1 MHILMIS
8 DVYFPR
14 INGVSTSIDSFRSE
28 LHALGH
34 RVTLICPEY
43 PESHALARASDHV
56 DDEDILRIPAR
67 RVIFDPEDRMMRFNV
82 TCGLIPILRSR
93 AVDLVHIHTPF
104 VAHYAGVKIAR
115 ALGLPV
121 VESYHTFFEEYL
133 YNYIHWLPKSWLKN
147 AARFFSRSQC
157 NDVDALIVPSTPMR
171 NTLLTYGVNTPMHII
186 PTGLNL
192 TQFCTPIAHDFRAQ
206 IGITAEQPMLLFVG
220 RVALE
225 KNIDFLLTMLPFVLE
240 KNPHAILVIAGEGPA
255 ERHIKQ
261 QIDQL
266 GIHASV
272 KCVGYMR
279 RDGALQDAYRAAD
292 VFVFASRTET
302 QGLVL
307 VEALALGTPV
317 VALGVMGTLDVLN
330 AEGGCVIPAEE
341 PRAFAEA
348 INHLINTPAHHQHMT
363 EQALHYA
370 KCWSA
375 EQKTQQLLSQ
385 YAQLIDKNSP
395 AQSDNGLVH

>member
-14 INGVSTSIDSFRSE
+14 INGVSTSIDSFRGE
-28 LHALGH
+28 LRALGH

-43 PESHALARASDHV
+43 PEAHALARASDHL

-67 RVIFDPEDRMMRFNV
+67 DVIFDPEDRMMRFNIA
-82 TCGLIPILRSR
+82 CGLIPILQSR

-115 ALGLPV
+115 ALNVPV

-133 YNYIHWLPKSWLKN
+133 YNYIRWLPKSWLKS

-157 NDVDALIVPSTPMR
+157 NAVDGLIVPSTPMR
-171 NTLLTYGVNTPMHII
+171 NTLMTYGVNTPMHII
-186 PTGLNL
+186 PTGLNF
-192 TQFCTPIAHDFRAQ
+192 TQFCTPVQSDFRAQ
-206 IGITAEQPMLLFVG
+206 LGITAEQPLLLYVG

-225 KNIDFLLTMLPFVLE
+225 KNIDFLLTMLPLVLE
-240 KNPHAILVIAGEGPA
+240 KIPNAVLVIAGEGPA
-255 ERHIKQ
+255 ERHINH
-261 QIDQL
+261 QINAL
-266 GIHASV
+266 GIRASV

-330 AEGGCVIPAEE
+330 SEGGCIIAPEE
-341 PRAFAEA
+341 PRAFANEVA
-348 INHLINTPAHHQHMT
+348 FLIQDPARYQYMA
-363 EQALHYA
+363 ECAVRYA
-370 KCWSA
+370 ASWSA
-375 EQKTQQLLSQ
+375 EQKTQQILSQ
-385 YAQLIDKNSP
+385 YTALVLRNTHDQN
-395 AQSDNGLVH
+395 DNGLMD

>member
-1 MHILMIS
+1 MIS

-28 LHALGH
+28 LRALGH

-43 PESHALARASDHV
+43 PEAHTLARANDHI

-67 RVIFDPEDRMMRFNV
+67 DVIFDPEDRMMRFNV
-82 TCGLIPILRSR
+82 TCGLIPILQSR
-93 AVDLVHIHTPF
+93 TVDLVHIHTPF

-115 ALGLPV
+115 ALGVPV

-133 YNYIHWLPKSWLKN
+133 YNYIRWLPKSGLKR

-171 NTLLTYGVNTPMHII
+171 NTLTTYGVNTPMHII
-186 PTGLNL
+186 PTGLNF
-192 TQFCTPIAHDFRAQ
+192 TQFCTPEQSDFRAQ
-206 IGITAEQPMLLFVG
+206 LGIAADRPLLLFVG

-240 KNPHAILVIAGEGPA
+240 KIPNALLVIAGEGPA
-255 ERHIKQ
+255 ERHIQ
-261 QIDQL
+261 QRIDQL
-266 GIHASV
+266 GIRSSV
-272 KCVGYMR
+272 QCVGYMR

-292 VFVFASRTET
+292 IFVFASRTET

-330 AEGGCVIPAEE
+330 AEGGCLIAPDE
-341 PRAFAEA
+341 PRAFADEISLLIQDPA
-348 INHLINTPAHHQHMT
+348 RRQHLA
-363 EQALHYA
+363 EQAVTYA
-370 KCWSA
+370 MSWSA
-375 EQKTQQLLSQ
+375 EHKAQQLLTQ
-385 YAQLIDKNSP
+385 YIAVIDKNKH
-395 AQSDNGLVH
+395 AQ

>member
-28 LHALGH
+28 LRALGH

-43 PESHALARASDHV
+43 PEAHTLARAHDHV

-67 RVIFDPEDRMMRFNV
+67 GVMRDPEDRMMRFSAI
-82 TCGLIPILRSR
+82 TGLIPILQSR
-93 AVDLVHIHTPF
+93 AVNIVHIHTPF

-115 ALGLPV
+115 ALKIPV

-133 YNYIHWLPKSWLKN
+133 YNYIPWLPKSWLKA
-147 AARFFSRSQC
+147 AARYFSRSQC
-157 NDVDALIVPSTPMR
+157 NAVDGLIVPSSPMR
-171 NTLLTYGVNTPMHII
+171 NTLLTYGIKTAMHII
-186 PTGLNL
+186 PTGLNFA
-192 TQFCTPIAHDFRAQ
+192 QFDTPPQRDFRAEL
-206 IGITAEQPMLLFVG
+206 GMTTDQPLLLFVG

-225 KNIDFLLTMLPFVLE
+225 KNIDFLLDMLPFVLA
-240 KNPHAILVIAGEGPA
+240 KAPNAVLVIAGEGPA
-255 ERHIKQ
+255 ERHIKNKIQ
-261 QIDQL
+261 QL
-266 GIHASV
+266 GLNSSV
-272 KCVGYMR
+272 KCIGYMR

-330 AEGGCVIPAEE
+330 PQGGCIIPPEE

-348 INHLINTPAHHQHMT
+348 VSQLILDPAHYQT
-363 EQALHYA
+363 LKAQTLPYA
-370 KCWSA
+370 RSWSA

-385 YAQLIDKNSP
+385 YAELIP
-395 AQSDNGLVH
+395 ARSAETER

>member
-28 LHALGH
+28 LRALGH

-43 PESHALARASDHV
+43 PEAHALARASDHL
-56 DDEDILRIPAR
+56 DDEDLLRIPAR
-67 RVIFDPEDRMMRFNV
+67 SVIFDPEDRMMRFNV
-82 TCGLIPILRSR
+82 IGGLIPILRSR

-115 ALGLPV
+115 ALKVPV

-133 YNYIHWLPKSWLKN
+133 YNYIAWLPKSWLKS

-171 NTLLTYGVNTPMHII
+171 NTLMTYGVKTPMHII
-186 PTGLNL
+186 PTGLNF
-192 TQFCTPIAHDFRAQ
+192 TQFCTPAQSDFRGQ
-206 IGITAEQPMLLFVG
+206 LGIAAGQPLLLFVG

-225 KNIDFLLTMLPFVLE
+225 KNIEFLLTMLPFVLKE
-240 KNPHAILVIAGEGPA
+240 TPNAVLVIAGEGPA
-255 ERHIKQ
+255 ERHINQ
-261 QIDQL
+261 RIDQL
-266 GIHASV
+266 GIRASV

-292 VFVFASRTET
+292 MFVFASRTET

-317 VALGVMGTLDVLN
+317 VALGIMGTLDVLN
-330 AEGGCVIPAEE
+330 QEGGCVIAPDE
-341 PRAFAEA
+341 PRAFAEE
-348 INHLINTPAHHQHMT
+348 INQLINSPARHQHMT
-363 EQALHYA
+363 EQAVHYA
-370 KCWSA
+370 KSWSA
-375 EQKTQQLLSQ
+375 EQKTQQLLIQ
-385 YAQLIDKNSP
+385 YTQLTEKKAP
-395 AQSDNGLVH
+395 AQSDNGLMN

>member
-1 MHILMIS
+1 MIS

-28 LHALGH
+28 LRALGH

-43 PESHALARASDHV
+43 PEAHTLARANDHA

-67 RVIFDPEDRMMRFNV
+67 DVIFDPEDRMMRFNV
-82 TCGLIPILRSR
+82 ITGLIPILRSR

-115 ALGLPV
+115 ALNVPV

-133 YNYIHWLPKSWLKN
+133 YNYIAWLPKSWLKS
-147 AARFFSRSQC
+147 AARYFSRSQC
-157 NDVDALIVPSTPMR
+157 NAVDGLIVPSTPMR
-171 NTLLTYGVNTPMHII
+171 NILMTYGVNTPMHII
-186 PTGLNL
+186 PTGLNFA
-192 TQFCTPIAHDFRAQ
+192 QFDTPIQSDFRAQ
-206 IGITAEQPMLLFVG
+206 LGITAEQPLLLYVG

-225 KNIDFLLTMLPFVLE
+225 KNIDFLLDMMPFVLE
-240 KNPHAILVIAGEGPA
+240 KIPNAILVIAGEGPA
-255 ERHIKQ
+255 ERHIDH
-261 QIDQL
+261 QINAL
-266 GIHASV
+266 GIRAAV

-330 AEGGCVIPAEE
+330 ADGGCIIAPED
-341 PRAFAEA
+341 PRAFADEVTR
-348 INHLINTPAHHQHMT
+348 LIQDQARHQHLA
-363 EQALHYA
+363 ECAVRYA
-370 KCWSA
+370 MSWSA
-375 EQKTQQLLSQ
+375 EQKAQQILIQ
-385 YAQLIDKNSP
+385 YSALIRQNSP
-395 AQSDNGLVH
+395 AQNDNGLMR